1 MWITKCGVE
10 EESVDKL
17 KSTLPIGVFNV
28 WKKLY
33 VMVQILWFFM

>member
-17 KSTLPIGVFNV
+17 KPTLPIGDLMSGKNFT
-28 WKKLY
+28 
-33 VMVQILWFFM
+33 